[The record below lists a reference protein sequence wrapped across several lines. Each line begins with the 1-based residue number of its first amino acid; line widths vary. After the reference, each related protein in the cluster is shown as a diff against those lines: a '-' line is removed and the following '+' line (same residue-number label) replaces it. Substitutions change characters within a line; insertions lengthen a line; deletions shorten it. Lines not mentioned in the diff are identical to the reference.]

1 MYEMQLS
8 THHAE
13 MFAPE
18 GDFVFKKESGLKI
31 SAVPLSAQENSSAKP
46 RIPEEVQSIMIEVSS
61 RYDEVQTLV
70 DEGGGYLDEQL
81 DKYMGREGGLSPDAK
96 LNEVLDYTYSFLVA
110 GTGSRNV
117 EPNAVSVKQI
127 FDIDEPKKTNC
138 SYFNGLYKAAFEAVV
153 RKFCPSMEGKYS
165 MLTTKSKYATDLGT
179 GKMVTPES
187 DMVFRRTKYVDH
199 RFLTLVSVGEVDSL
213 IYTPLDPYHI
223 SDEGRPSESLD
234 FNGRVPDSLRTVVK
248 ALTEPFYNSARSDY
262 LRTVFF
268 TDSVENLKSPTER
281 LGLGLIVTNELW
293 PVLKN
298 RIKQSEDGSNHKSV
312 REAVTLISLR
322 EKLTKTITSVADFA
336 MDEMDK
342 NLEKLD
348 FELLTGFM
356 EMVDNCGRLEVPISL
371 GDWQKIN
378 QFLDRLELR
387 KDVLEAASKELS
399 QYLSTDLSKI
409 RFNKKPGVA
418 IFRSHFIHTGR
429 TPTTTLITEED
440 KISVAT
446 TTDMA
451 YQEFRVKMLKIALT
465 VGVKKSQIDLPEG
478 EYLDGTRAKYFAD
491 LCRGLIKVE

>member
-1 MYEMQLS
+1 MYEMELS
-8 THHAE
+8 KDHSK

-18 GDFVFKKESGLKI
+18 GDFVFKKEPGLKI
-31 SAVPLSAQENSSAKP
+31 SAVPLSDQENSSAKP
-46 RIPEEVQSIMIEVSS
+46 RIPDEVHSITREVSG
-61 RYDEVQTLV
+61 RYDVVQTLV

-153 RKFCPSMEGKYS
+153 RKFCPNMEGKYAL
-165 MLTTKSKYATDLGT
+165 LTTKSKYATDLGT

-199 RFLTLVSVGEVDSL
+199 RFLTLVSVDEADKL

-223 SDEGRPSESLD
+223 SDGGKPSESLD

-268 TDSVENLKSPTER
+268 TDSVENLKSSTER
-281 LGLGLIVTNELW
+281 LGVGLIVTNELW

-312 REAVTLISLR
+312 REGATLKSLR
-322 EKLTKTITSVADFA
+322 EKLTKTVTSVADFA
-336 MDEMDK
+336 MDEIDK
-342 NLEKLD
+342 DLDSLD
-348 FELLTGFM
+348 FELLTQFM
-356 EMVDNCGRLEVPISL
+356 EMIDNCGRLEVPISL
-371 GDWQKIN
+371 ADWQKIN
-378 QFLDRLELR
+378 RFLDRLELH
-387 KDVLEAASKELS
+387 KDAIGTARKELS

-440 KISVAT
+440 KSSVAT

-451 YQEFRVKMLKIALT
+451 YQEFRVKMLKVALM
-465 VGVKKSQIDLPEG
+465 VGVKQSQIDLPEG
-478 EYLDGTRAKYFAD
+478 EYSEGTRAKYFAD
-491 LCRGLIKVE
+491 LCHTMLKVE